1 MDATVPITR
10 YVTTAGCSTFADTST
25 PALGQM
31 AVRID
36 GSSRSPAGLKPRLPA
51 TCGLEAIWPNGE
63 HLARPLANGDTAVL
77 VFNRL
82 ATDLTITLNFED
94 IGDTTVSCFHVR
106 DVWARADLGV
116 HTSTFVA
123 PSVPMHGSRFLRLKP
138 ANHSLCGSIK

>member
-1 MDATVPITR
+1 
-10 YVTTAGCSTFADTST
+10 
-25 PALGQM
+25 M

-36 GSSRSPAGLKPRLPA
+36 GSSRSPAGLNPRLPA

-116 HTSTFVA
+116 HTGTFVA

-138 ANHSLCGSIK
+138 ANHSLCGRSACNTTVPQASRQTRRCEAYGAIPPS